1 MGLRMMLRGV
11 VLGAALSAAG
21 SVQAGEYL
29 KPQDAKAF
37 VAEKL
42 FNYTCF
48 DGTSGA
54 GRIHADGSV
63 VGSIKVGGGGQPRYM
78 ALPANTIRINPDS
91 ICASVRGIPMTP
103 CFNVE
108 KIDNLTFRGSISGL
122 GFAYCEFTRRGRI
135 HTAEQSQPLPL
146 RAKLTMRPR
155 ASAIKS
161 ASATEGSSRPAE
173 PELRLRPST
182 SE

>member
-11 VLGAALSAAG
+11 VLFTALLVGSA
-21 SVQAGEYL
+21 QAGEYL
-29 KPQDAKAF
+29 KPDQARAF
-37 VAEKL
+37 VADKL

-48 DGTSGA
+48 DGTTGS

-63 VGSIKVGGGGQPRYM
+63 VGSIRVRGQQQPRYVT
-78 ALPANTIRINPDS
+78 LPANTIRIKPDS

-122 GFAYCEFTRRGRI
+122 GFAYCEFTRRGRV
-135 HTAEQSQPLPL
+135 HTAETSSQPLPL
-146 RAKLTMRPR
+146 RAKLSMRARSSP
-155 ASAIKS
+155 IKS
-161 ASATEGSSRPAE
+161 AAATEGSSSHSE